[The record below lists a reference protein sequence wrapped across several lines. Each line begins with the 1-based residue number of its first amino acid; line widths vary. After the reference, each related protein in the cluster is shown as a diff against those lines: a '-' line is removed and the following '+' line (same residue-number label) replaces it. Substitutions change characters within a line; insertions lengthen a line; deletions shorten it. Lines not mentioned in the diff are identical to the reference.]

1 MNEIVKS
8 FEGNDIRIVER
19 EDGIWF
25 AAKDVCAYFGEK
37 NYRRAMGSLDPDEKG
52 VSQMNT
58 PGGRQNLTVVNESG
72 LYGLLFAMQPQ
83 KARGVSEEYI
93 HERQEKLRLFKRW
106 VTHEV
111 LPSIRKT
118 GAYVAPNIGL
128 EQLAAV
134 AKKIGEMAQRLIAE
148 NAELR
153 EKIEYMA
160 QFIPDDDEFGKP
172 SKINGKPKW
181 RQRRGCYVSVNGSK
195 PKRLNPDTNG
205 YLQLDLF
212 RDFIPAMLIADAVN
226 IINIH
231 CPKLLEGTANV

>member
-37 NYRRAMGSLDPDEKG
+37 NYRRAIGSLDSDEKG

-118 GAYVAPNIGL
+118 GAYVAPNLGL
-128 EQLAAV
+128 ESLGKVILAIKDQYEQLIEENSVLRQKLEYAMQFLPNTGYGAKSKVNGQRKTTIRCGANV
-134 AKKIGEMAQRLIAE
+134 AGNGRLIKF
-148 NAELR
+148 R
-153 EKIEYMA
+153 D
-160 QFIPDDDEFGKP
+160 PDE
-172 SKINGKPKW
+172 
-181 RQRRGCYVSVNGSK
+181 V
-195 PKRLNPDTNG
+195 G
-205 YLQLDLF
+205 YRSQMDLF
-212 RDFIPAMLIADAVN
+212 SEYLPRMIFGEAVN
-226 IINIH
+226 IINVH
-231 CPKLLEGTANV
+231 CPKLLEQPQ